1 MKSVKEIE
9 KLPLEDLIEVASD
22 ETIKVP
28 EGLYDR
34 LAQEVDREVSGN
46 RWFKI
51 AGAAAIVILV
61 VGLGLLKFENEPKD
75 TFSDPYLA
83 YAELEKAFE
92 MVSDG
97 MQKGIGRTVE
107 FLK

>member
-9 KLPLEDLIEVASD
+9 KLPLEDLIEVASN

-34 LAQEVDREVSGN
+34 LAQDVDREVSGN

-92 MVSDG
+92 MVSEG

>member
-34 LAQEVDREVSGN
+34 LAQDVDREVSGN
-46 RWFKI
+46 RLVKI
-51 AGAAAIVILV
+51 AGAAAIVILA

-83 YAELEKAFE
+83 YAELERALA

-97 MQKGIGRTVE
+97 IQKGMDKTVE
-107 FLK
+107 ILK

>member
-9 KLPLEDLIEVASD
+9 KLPLEDLIEVASN

-34 LAQEVDREVSGN
+34 LAQDVDREVSGN

-83 YAELEKAFE
+83 YAEREKAFE
-92 MVSDG
+92 MVSEG